1 MKMTIGALAAL
12 SGLVLA
18 AAPAHA
24 ITEGGAPDAGEHPYV
39 GLMVADDAGGN
50 PMWRCSGALISPTMY
65 VTAGHCTFGA
75 AKVTIWFE
83 EDVDAG
89 RPANGYPFGGPDTV
103 DGTPYTHPQYNDN
116 AFLLHDLGVVILD
129 EPVYMASYASLPSLG
144 LLDEFANQ
152 RGPDYP
158 TMEAVGYGL
167 QEINPVFVEGRRV
180 RLKADLNVIGIK
192 GVFGVPDGTSIKL
205 SNNNNT
211 GGTCFGDS
219 GGPEF
224 YRGST
229 VIGAVTSFGVNGN
242 CAGTGGG
249 YRIDQA
255 DDLDW
260 LYSTFGAHIN

>member
-1 MKMTIGALAAL
+1 MKNAIRALAAL
-12 SGLVLA
+12 SGLALFPQ
-18 AAPAHA
+18 PASA
-24 ITEGGAPDAGEHPYV
+24 ITAGGDPDANEHPYV
-39 GLMVADDAGGN
+39 GLMVANIGGA
-50 PMWRCSGALISPTMY
+50 PRWRCSGALISPTMY

-75 AKVTIWFE
+75 ETVNIWFE
-83 EDVDAG
+83 EDVGAG
-89 RPANGYPFGGPDTV
+89 RPGNGYPFGGGTSV
-103 DGTPYTHPQYNDN
+103 SGTPFTHPNYDDN
-116 AFLLHDLGVVILD
+116 AFFLYDLGVVILD
-129 EPVYMASYASLPSLG
+129 EPVYMASYASLPTLG
-144 LLDEFANQ
+144 LLDEFANM

-167 QEINPVFVEGRRV
+167 QDIRPIEVSNLV
-180 RLKADLNVIGIK
+180 RLKALTNVIGIK

-205 SNNNNT
+205 SNNHNT

-229 VIGAVTSFGVNGN
+229 VIGAVTSFGINGN

-260 LYSTFGAHIN
+260 LNNTFAAHIN